1 MKSRKTRLR
10 ANDVLETMLIERSLE
25 VNPHLLNA
33 NKVVIVKGLVVPGFK
48 HDRAGKPNSSAQGL
62 RLVLS
67 GRNNKE
73 Q

>member
-1 MKSRKTRLR
+1 MKSRKRDLKS
-10 ANDVLETMLIERSLE
+10 NDVLETMLIERSLE
-25 VNPHLLNA
+25 VNRELLNA

-48 HDRAGKPNSSAQGL
+48 KDGAGKLSSSAQTL

-67 GRNNKE
+67 SRKSKE